1 MLPEFAIML
10 AEADAHCFAASQPLA
25 DRRKPFKA
33 TPALANQLR
42 LQAEKRRHSRHT
54 KLPRRFTGL

>member
-1 MLPEFAIML
+1 ML
-10 AEADAHCFAASQPLA
+10 AEADAHCFAVSQPLA